1 MVGETVYLNLN
12 LITII
17 KQSFILGCVQIK
29 IEEDYDQVMVEE
41 HLSSDD
47 DASDL
52 TGSPSVE
59 SVNVQS
65 KSTWI
70 KPFSVQ

>member
-1 MVGETVYLNLN
+1 M
-12 LITII
+12 
-17 KQSFILGCVQIK
+17 QIK

-65 KSTWI
+65 KST
-70 KPFSVQ
+70 